1 MSEGPSKGLPDIA
14 PDVEP
19 SGPMNDELL
28 LQLLAHLVT
37 TSVYGKLNQPAK
49 QRISQIFGILVG
61 WAQRVRYCPPLF
73 VSKDLRAEIERHHF
87 RLQSSLR
94 LCRRGHPYLSVAAA
108 ASGVWLIENKA
119 VTRTCVR
126 GSPFFFSLWT
136 SLS

>member
-1 MSEGPSKGLPDIA
+1 MSEGQSKGLPDIA

-61 WAQRVRYCPPLF
+61 WAQRVRY
-73 VSKDLRAEIERHHF
+73 
-87 RLQSSLR
+87 
-94 LCRRGHPYLSVAAA
+94 
-108 ASGVWLIENKA
+108 
-119 VTRTCVR
+119 
-126 GSPFFFSLWT
+126 
-136 SLS
+136 